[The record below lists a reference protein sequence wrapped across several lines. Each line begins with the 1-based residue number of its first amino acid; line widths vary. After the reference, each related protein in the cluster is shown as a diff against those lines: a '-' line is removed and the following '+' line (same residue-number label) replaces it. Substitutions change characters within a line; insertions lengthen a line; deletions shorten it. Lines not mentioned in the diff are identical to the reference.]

1 MHDSLNSLSHP
12 AGHIIFKEGDEA
24 EKAYR
29 ILEGRVEIAINGP
42 HGRIVLGQLHPGDIF
57 GEMALVDDKP
67 RSADALALTDV
78 VLEAMDESDF
88 NTGILQNPENLL
100 PYLATFFERLRTAQN
115 RLRILEKTTATAG
128 HTPTKAATA
137 VKLTLK
143 ALTPE
148 AAETLPATPVQIE
161 KFPFRIG
168 RMPRTPAP
176 DVFSHNDLLIRDRM
190 PFVISRNHL
199 AIEQEGHRFLVTDR
213 GSTLGTRINNTH
225 LVLSEHRLT
234 AELQPGNN
242 TLVLGSTAS
251 PYRYN
256 LELSQ
261 D

>member
-1 MHDSLNSLSHP
+1 MHDSLNSVSYP
-12 AGHIIFKEGDEA
+12 AGHLVFKEGDEA
-24 EKAYR
+24 DKAYR

-115 RLRILEKTTATAG
+115 RLRILEKTPPPSAPAPAKSTTAIR
-128 HTPTKAATA
+128 
-137 VKLTLK
+137 LNLK

-148 AAETLPATPVQIE
+148 AAETLPATPLRIE
-161 KFPFRIG
+161 KLPFRIG

-213 GSTLGTRINNTH
+213 GSTLGTRINDTH
-225 LVLSEHRLT
+225 LVLAEHRLT
-234 AELQPGNN
+234 AELKRGIN
-242 TLVLGSTAS
+242 TLVLGNADS
-251 PYRYN
+251 PYRYT
-256 LELSQ
+256 LELIQ